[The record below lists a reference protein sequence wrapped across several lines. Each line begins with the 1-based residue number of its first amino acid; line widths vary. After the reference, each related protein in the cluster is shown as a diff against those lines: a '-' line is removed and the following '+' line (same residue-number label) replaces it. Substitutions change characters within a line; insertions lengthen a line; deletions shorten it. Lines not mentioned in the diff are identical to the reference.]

1 MEYERYEDV
10 IDAYNS
16 GVGVVT
22 GESLTDYIKR
32 NNIKIKEVEMDP
44 LGDLRKDFKRK

>member
-1 MEYERYEDV
+1 MEYETYEDV

-16 GVGVVT
+16 GVGVEA

-32 NNIKIKEVEMDP
+32 NNKYYCNNFFISSK
-44 LGDLRKDFKRK
+44 F